1 MMDANLVMPFA
12 GAMDYPPRTRKNGT
26 RLPSTPSSN
35 NNTGSLS
42 HSATIKNSLLA
53 RGLEMVRDWK
63 FLEPSYRASIT
74 AVTLETVLI

>member
-1 MMDANLVMPFA
+1 MDANLVMPFA
-12 GAMDYPPRTRKNGT
+12 GAMDYPLRTRKNGT

-53 RGLEMVRDWK
+53 RGLEMTILS
-63 FLEPSYRASIT
+63 FLPWMISNSAGRN
-74 AVTLETVLI
+74 